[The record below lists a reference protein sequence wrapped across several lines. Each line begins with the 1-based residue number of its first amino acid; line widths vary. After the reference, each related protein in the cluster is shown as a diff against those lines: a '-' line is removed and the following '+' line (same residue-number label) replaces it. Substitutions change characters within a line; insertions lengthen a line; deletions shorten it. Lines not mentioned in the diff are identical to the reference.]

1 MSNGNDL
8 ETGRIERFVQLV
20 TV

>member
-8 ETGRIERFVQLV
+8 PIIFEF
-20 TV
+20 